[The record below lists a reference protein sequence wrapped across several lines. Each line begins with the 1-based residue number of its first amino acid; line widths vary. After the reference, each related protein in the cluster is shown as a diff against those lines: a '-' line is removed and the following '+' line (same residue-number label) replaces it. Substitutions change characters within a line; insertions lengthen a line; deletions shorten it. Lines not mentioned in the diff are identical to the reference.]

1 MPKPT
6 LFVVTDE
13 LRQVLDNLPAV
24 APKSRLDPLRP
35 IILRWRRDGR
45 TYRNIQ
51 AILKNECRVV
61 VCLETIRKFVKTRS
75 KPRKPKPEIDIEP
88 EANQPVNSSS
98 AAVSPVERK
107 PRMSIEQREAARAAL
122 RASFETPLFPTEEK
136 KPLFERRPG
145 PIRNLNNE
153 VTKGDK

>member
-13 LRQVLDNLPAV
+13 LRQVLDNLPALE
-24 APKSRLDPLRP
+24 PKSRLDPLRP
-35 IILRWRRDGR
+35 FIMRWRREGR
-45 TYRNIQ
+45 SYRMIQ
-51 AILKNECRVV
+51 EILQNECKVRIHN
-61 VCLETIRKFVKTRS
+61 ETLRRFVKRRL
-75 KPRKPKPEIDIEP
+75 KPRKPKPEIDLEP
-88 EANQPVNSSS
+88 EATQPVNSSS

-107 PRMSIEQREAARAAL
+107 PRMSIEEREAARAAL
-122 RASFETPLFPTEEK
+122 RASFETPLFPTEER

>member
-6 LFVVTDE
+6 LFFVTDE
-13 LRQVLDNLPAV
+13 LQQVLDNLPAV

-35 IILRWRRDGR
+35 FILRCRREGR
-45 TYRNIQ
+45 TYREIQ
-51 AILKNECRVV
+51 QILSNECRVRV
-61 VCLETIRKFVKTRS
+61 SIAMLFKFVKSRS

-88 EANQPVNSSS
+88 EATQPVNSSS
-98 AAVSPVERK
+98 AAVSAVERK

-122 RASFETPLFPTEEK
+122 RASFETPLFPTEER